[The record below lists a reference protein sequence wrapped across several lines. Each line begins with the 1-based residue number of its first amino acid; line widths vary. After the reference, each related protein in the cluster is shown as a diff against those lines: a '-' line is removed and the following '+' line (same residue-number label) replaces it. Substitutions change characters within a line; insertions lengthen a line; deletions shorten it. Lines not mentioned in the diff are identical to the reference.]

1 MIRWDFTLLCLVR
14 VAKRYCLPEI
24 TKKIF
29 RVWDFSSKNVSK
41 MTKTILISW
50 HFREET
56 LWKCSRFVF
65 PSIFDIIDVTTKTK
79 QTTSDENSLKN
90 FNKGIILSTINFN
103 INMTAAKTKE
113 MILKNLILRT
123 KDTLGAPKNNRVK
136 VPIHVE

>member
-1 MIRWDFTLLCLVR
+1 MLL
-14 VAKRYCLPEI
+14 P
-24 TKKIF
+24 
-29 RVWDFSSKNVSK
+29 
-41 MTKTILISW
+41 
-50 HFREET
+50 
-56 LWKCSRFVF
+56 
-65 PSIFDIIDVTTKTK
+65 KTK

-123 KDTLGAPKNNRVK
+123 TETLGAPKNNRVK